1 MDAARSINE
10 AHLAI
15 ENTFAIVT
23 FAIVNMSG
31 AKNLMVD
38 DIFCLLNN

>member
-1 MDAARSINE
+1 MDLACSINE

-15 ENTFAIVT
+15 ENT

-38 DIFCLLNN
+38 DIFCLFNN